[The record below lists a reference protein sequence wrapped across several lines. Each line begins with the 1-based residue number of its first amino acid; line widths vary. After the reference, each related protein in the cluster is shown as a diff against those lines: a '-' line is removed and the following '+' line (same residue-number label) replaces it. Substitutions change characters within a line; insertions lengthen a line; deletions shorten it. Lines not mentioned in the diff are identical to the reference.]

1 MNSKQTIETLFNQA
15 TDEGLLGAESQTIL
29 IQNLNESVIAGA
41 AGKRAEEVDA
51 TEVTLVTVVIDDSGS
66 ITAKLLVDA
75 VREGQNALVRALGGS
90 KQQDSILIAQW
101 KLGSVAEL
109 IHSYVPVNE
118 SVLLDASNYNPSSG
132 TALYDV
138 WMDALASNVAYAQTL
153 AATGTQVRSV
163 ALVITDGRD
172 ESSRKYRA
180 RDCAVLASD
189 LLSSESF
196 HLAFIGVGE
205 QRMFNTV
212 AEEMG
217 FARNSILTASATE
230 SEIRK
235 AINFASQSI
244 IRASQGLIRPGAN
257 SGFFNAAGP

>member
-1 MNSKQTIETLFNQA
+1 MNSKHNIETLFGQA
-15 TDEGLLGAESQTIL
+15 ADDGILGPESQNIL
-29 IQNLNESVIAGA
+29 MQNLDESVIAGA

-66 ITAKLLVDA
+66 IAAKRLVDA
-75 VREGQNALVRALGGS
+75 VREGQNALVRALSGS

-101 KLGSVAEL
+101 KLGHTAEL
-109 IHSYVPVNE
+109 IHSYVPVTDA
-118 SVLLDASNYNPSSG
+118 VMLDQRNYNPASG

-138 WMDALASNVAYAQTL
+138 WMAALASNIAYAQTL
-153 AATGTQVRSV
+153 AATGTQVTSV
-163 ALVITDGRD
+163 ALVITDGHD
-172 ESSRKYRA
+172 EASRQYRA
-180 RDCAVLASD
+180 LDCTLLAGD
-189 LLSSESF
+189 LLASESF

-205 QRMFNTV
+205 ARMFRTV

-217 FARNSILTASATE
+217 FAKDTILTASATE
-230 SEIRK
+230 TEIRK

-257 SGFFNAAGP
+257 SGFFNAKGP